1 MKYARMSARTVHNVK
16 TRDYLILIRA
26 QFSLLFGSKL
36 SECLWY
42 PHWRMQENRLGKI
55 LSSKII
61 QQRLL
66 LGMIILN
73 SQTSYLIAKMNIWI
87 KTLEFTLWSINN
99 GAKLQLSWVYS
110 AKNSPLAA
118 SVMSR
123 FFKRLPLYDVVY
135 IWCVVI

>member
-1 MKYARMSARTVHNVK
+1 MKYAQTSARTVRNVK
-16 TRDYLILIRA
+16 TRDYHIPIRA
-26 QFSLLFGSKL
+26 QFSLFFGREL
-36 SECLWY
+36 SEWSWY
-42 PHWRMQENRLGKI
+42 PHWRMQENRLGTI

-99 GAKLQLSWVYS
+99 GAKLQLPGIWYS
-110 AKNSPLAA
+110 IYLMCSDLNSEVLKF
-118 SVMSR
+118 SDGKGCC
-123 FFKRLPLYDVVY
+123 FLFNHF
-135 IWCVVI
+135 